1 MTVVNPKS
9 ISGIN
14 SITTGS
20 GSDNLLTIHTSDASS
35 TERVRINSSGDV
47 IVGSGITVSPDGDIF
62 ATGVCTATSFV
73 GDGANLTNV
82 DVVSDTSPQLGGNLD
97 VNTKNIVFGDSGSAS
112 DDRLTFG
119 AGTDL
124 SIYHDGT
131 DSIIDNN
138 TGNLNLICD
147 SAQAINLRHG
157 SENMIRAITDGAVEL
172 YYDNSKK
179 FETTS
184 TGATLSGN
192 LSIDANIIH
201 NGDTDTMLSFSTDN
215 QVDIKCSD
223 TVIGK
228 FTTNGLALGDNK
240 RLDIF
245 DASGDRSGLINNSDS
260 GANALRISAD
270 PDNSGSNSSLQF
282 HVDGTERARVDS
294 TGDLTISDGDLV
306 IGTAGHGID
315 FSGTGG
321 PTNGS
326 DTAELFDDYEE
337 GTWSPGIDKNASSM
351 VVSYSNSSGTYTKI
365 GRAVFV
371 WFDFTVSSTSNSG
384 SGVPYVAGLP
394 YVATAT
400 SNDGGYGAPTFRDA
414 TLMDTDFRI
423 YGSSSH
429 VGGSAIYLYKYNSSG
444 TQGSASVQS
453 TGRLT
458 GQAFYFTTS

>member
-14 SITTGS
+14 SITMAS
-20 GSDNLLTIHTSDASS
+20 GSDNLLTIHTTNT

-245 DASGDRSGLINNSDS
+245 DASGDRSGMINNSDS

-270 PDNSGSNSSLQF
+270 PDNSGSSSSLQF

-315 FSGTGG
+315 FSAGG
-321 PTNGS
+321 NANGMTS
-326 DTAELFDDYEE
+326 ELLDDYEE
-337 GTWSPGIDKNASSM
+337 GSWDATSLNFQYDGNQAQRGSYIKVGRVVHAFFRVKFHTQTSTTHLRFSGLPFAAADGNPYDVGISGFAAGYSSKELNIMVSPGSAYAYWYTTTGSTFYNSTAMNNAD
-351 VVSYSNSSGTYTKI
+351 VRGVITYT
-365 GRAVFV
+365 A
-371 WFDFTVSSTSNSG
+371 
-384 SGVPYVAGLP
+384 
-394 YVATAT
+394 
-400 SNDGGYGAPTFRDA
+400 
-414 TLMDTDFRI
+414 
-423 YGSSSH
+423 
-429 VGGSAIYLYKYNSSG
+429 
-444 TQGSASVQS
+444 AS
-453 TGRLT
+453 
-458 GQAFYFTTS
+458 